1 VRFGLRDERLLFLIM
16 LGVVPLVNSPFDWAS
31 IGATRALLRRGC
43 EPDTLAP
50 LWLALIDVV
59 IGLILMALLAAAL
72 IVALQT
78 VDWMAEAAGR
88 APPIDIPKRLLRI
101 HDAPLGPENWW
112 IYLTLFS
119 TMIPS
124 ALNAIIGMCSL
135 TTWFLP
141 KARNR
146 LIHKIEHLKPDDY
159 SIRHSAAIG
168 LAAPV
173 FLGTFLAGLVIW
185 AVSQAILYGAS
196 FTLAWFLWLAVAFQ
210 SLLQHVFW

>member
-1 VRFGLRDERLLFLIM
+1 MTR
-16 LGVVPLVNSPFDWAS
+16 S
-31 IGATRALLRRGC
+31 GA
-43 EPDTLAP
+43 PAP
-50 LWLALIDVV
+50 LRLALIDVV

-72 IVALQT
+72 IIALQA
-78 VDWMAEAAGR
+78 VDWMAETAGR
-88 APPIDIPKRLLRI
+88 SPLIDIPRRLKRI
-101 HDAPLGPENWW
+101 DDAPLDPENWW

-141 KARNR
+141 NARKR
-146 LIHKIEHLKPDDY
+146 LIRKIAHLKPDDH
-159 SIRHSAAIG
+159 SIRHSAAHG

-173 FLGTFLAGLVIW
+173 FLGTFLAGLLIW

-196 FTLAWFLWLAVAFQ
+196 FTLTWFLWLAGAFEQ
-210 SLLQHVFW
+210 VLPRVFP